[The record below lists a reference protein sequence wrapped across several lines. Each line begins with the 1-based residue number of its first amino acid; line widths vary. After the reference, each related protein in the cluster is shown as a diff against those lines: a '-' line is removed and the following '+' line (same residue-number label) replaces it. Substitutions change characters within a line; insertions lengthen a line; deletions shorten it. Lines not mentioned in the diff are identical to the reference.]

1 MRNVVIQ
8 TEELASSRK
17 ANETLVKFL
26 DITYVKAELKQVVD
40 NATQLNAEKRTKLLS
55 ILEECKDLFDGTL
68 GDWATDTV
76 DLNLQPGSKLFN
88 VR

>member
-26 DITYVKAELKQVVD
+26 DITYVKAELKQVAN
-40 NATQLNAEKRTKLLS
+40 NATHLNSEERTQIIRLLKYF
-55 ILEECKDLFDGTL
+55 KDLFYVTL
-68 GDWATDTV
+68 GE
-76 DLNLQPGSKLFN
+76 
-88 VR
+88 

>member
-1 MRNVVIQ
+1 MCEVIVQNV
-8 TEELASSRK
+8 EPSSTRK
-17 ANETLVKFL
+17 ATKRMIKIL

-55 ILEECKDLFDGTL
+55 ILKECKDLFDGTL

-76 DLNLQPGSKLFN
+76 ELNLKPGSKLFN